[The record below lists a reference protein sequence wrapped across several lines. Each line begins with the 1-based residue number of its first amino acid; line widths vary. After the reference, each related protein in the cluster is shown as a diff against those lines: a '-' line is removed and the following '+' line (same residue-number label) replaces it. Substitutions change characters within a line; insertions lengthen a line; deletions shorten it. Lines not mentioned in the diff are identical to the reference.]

1 MKKLLSVV
9 VVFVLLVA
17 MSVSAFAAAPTTA
30 QNEDG
35 SWTTAGED
43 ATYANSMMTILAY
56 TEGQA
61 ISVDSIQYID
71 QTTADANGAYSFA
84 NYLPKVDPTDAKYV
98 VLVGGQK
105 IAEPL
110 AAGYIEAAATDVT
123 ITGVVTKT
131 GDLTGATIALLNGE
145 EVVASTTADAV
156 TGAFTLTAPAGTYTL
171 KITKP
176 GHTKYINYSV
186 DISTLA
192 ENATYALYA
201 GNANGDQVVGV
212 TDITAVILG
221 LDNEVTTDNKDVDV
235 NDDNIIG
242 VTDITSIILNL
253 DKVDTEVNAPVAE

>member
-43 ATYANSMMTILAY
+43 AAYANSMMTILAY

-84 NYLPKVDPTDAKYV
+84 KYLPKVDPTNAKYV

-110 AAGYIEAAATDVT
+110 AAGYIEAAANDVT
-123 ITGVVTKT
+123 LTGVVTKT
-131 GDLTGATIALLNGE
+131 GDKTGATVALLNGE
-145 EVVASTTADAV
+145 ETVATATADAV
-156 TGAFTLTAPAGTYTL
+156 TGAFSITAAAGTYTL

-176 GHTKYINYSV
+176 GHTSYIYNNV
-186 DISTLA
+186 DIATLA
-192 ENATYALYA
+192 ADATYALYA
-201 GNANGDQVVGV
+201 GDANSDALVGV
-212 TDITAVILG
+212 TDVTTVIG
-221 LDNEVTTDNKDVDV
+221 YLDQEVTADNKSNDV
-235 NDDNIIG
+235 NDDDIIG
-242 VTDITSIILNL
+242 VTDVTTVIGYL
-253 DKVDTEVNAPVAE
+253 DKEDTVVNAPVAE